1 MSRAMLELTMKGYR
15 TLGWV
20 LKPEVVIEVEP
31 VEQPETC
38 LCCGASR
45 LHSKGRYERQVR
57 HLDLCGRPT
66 RLRVR

>member
-1 MSRAMLELTMKGYR
+1 MLELTMKGYR

-38 LCCGASR
+38 LM
-45 LHSKGRYERQVR
+45 ERGCLSAPWVEV
-57 HLDLCGRPT
+57 LVG
-66 RLRVR
+66 VG